1 MAPQENRPKVRRSLQ
16 TRLAIGYA
24 AIIAA
29 LLILLNTYPLIT
41 TQNLMFRSQQTAL
54 QNQAALVT
62 NSLTTA
68 DELTPE
74 TVEQAITPLEDLE
87 VQRVLVTDET
97 GLVLCDTG
105 ESSLVGKYA
114 LTREVVS
121 ALGATTPLPA
131 SIRTGSFPA
140 GRLPPL

>member
-1 MAPQENRPKVRRSLQ
+1 MARQENKPKVRRSLQ

-68 DELTPE
+68 DELTP
-74 TVEQAITPLEDLE
+74 
-87 VQRVLVTDET
+87 
-97 GLVLCDTG
+97 
-105 ESSLVGKYA
+105 
-114 LTREVVS
+114 
-121 ALGATTPLPA
+121 
-131 SIRTGSFPA
+131 
-140 GRLPPL
+140 